1 MPSPPEHR
9 ADLSAIQPGQ
19 ADTFADYFKLNF
31 APSDILA
38 YFGTS
43 LERRSLSLPQY
54 TGALDRLA
62 DLKAG
67 IEEKSNRP
75 LPGGDSVRPSQQ
87 KGS

>member
-1 MPSPPEHR
+1 
-9 ADLSAIQPGQ
+9 LSAIQPGQ

-75 LPGGDSVRPSQQ
+75 LQEGTV
-87 KGS
+87 